1 MAKGAKERNQ
11 KAAADVIRKVLSE
24 TDELTATPQDKII
37 ECLEAEVIKL
47 KLEASHWEDK
57 YLDMKK
63 QFDELKVILRET

>member
-1 MAKGAKERNQ
+1 MITRSSPRFYIFIA
-11 KAAADVIRKVLSE
+11 V
-24 TDELTATPQDKII
+24 ATPQDKII